1 MATDL
6 PPEPIAA
13 TSRMPLAR
21 HSPTP
26 AVTRSSQTSQGSHP
40 QSYKAVF
47 YLTAAFFFSATLLR
61 STLTLG
67 EGVRGQT
74 LLLLG
79 AWLALFFVEELFFPH
94 RAWLFGLYLIAQTTL
109 VVALLSLPASRD
121 FFAVLFAVLS
131 MQVVRRWPLRPACVC
146 IGLFAPLSAVG
157 IMRNYDLAPAL
168 ISTLTYFVVDCF
180 AAYYAWS
187 SRRAEEERER
197 TESLASQL
205 REANRGLRAHS
216 ERIERLTI
224 ERERSRMARELHDS
238 VTQTICAMS
247 LAARSLMLLPVDDR
261 VRLDGQLRRLTLLA
275 NNALA
280 EMRVL
285 IAELHPEKTVKDG
298 LAVALRRHLDGHT
311 LPDGLQVTLHVD
323 GDGSLTA
330 VEEQGLLRIAQEAL
344 NNVAKHATTSQ
355 ASVRLRL
362 REPFRLEIGDQGQG
376 FDPDHAGDGMGMG
389 LANMQERAAEIG
401 WKLEILSEVG
411 KGTVVRAEKSA
422 AGARRAP

>member
-6 PPEPIAA
+6 PPEQLVA
-13 TSRMPLAR
+13 TSIPLAR
-21 HSPTP
+21 RIPPPAAPSNATDMGSLTP
-26 AVTRSSQTSQGSHP
+26 
-40 QSYKAVF
+40 SYTAVF
-47 YLTAAFFFSATLLR
+47 YLTAAFLFSATLLR
-61 STLTLG
+61 CMLTLG
-67 EGVRGQT
+67 GDSVRRQA
-74 LLLLG
+74 LLLLA
-79 AWLALFFVEELFFPH
+79 AWIVLFVAEQLLP
-94 RAWLFGLYLIAQTTL
+94 RRWAWVFTLYLIAQTTL

-146 IGLFAPLSAVG
+146 IGLFAPLSALG
-157 IMRNYDLAPAL
+157 IMRNYDLAAGL
-168 ISTLTYFVVDCF
+168 VSTLTYFVVDCF

-187 SRRAEEERER
+187 SRKAEEKREQ
-197 TESLASQL
+197 TGSLASQL
-205 REANRGLRAHS
+205 RQANRDLRAHS

-247 LAARSLMLLPVDDR
+247 LAARSLMLLPEDDR
-261 VRLDGQLRRLTLLA
+261 GRLDDQLSRLTLLA

-285 IAELHPEKTVKDG
+285 IAGLHPEKTAEGG

-311 LPDGLQVTLHVD
+311 LPDGLKVTLDVE

-344 NNVAKHATTSQ
+344 NNVARHAEATE
-355 ASVRLRL
+355 ASVHLRL
-362 REPFRLEIGDQGQG
+362 CEPVRLEIGDQGQG
-376 FDPDHAGDGMGMG
+376 FDPDHAGDGTGMG

-401 WKLEILSEVG
+401 WILQIISAVG
-411 KGTVVRAEKSA
+411 KGTVVRAEREA